1 MGAGFSRPG
10 PPEGGPHICMPIAS
24 SSGARIAY
32 QVHGDSGAAPL
43 LFINSIGSA
52 HAMWE
57 PQVRAFA
64 GSYRVVTYDARGH
77 GQSDVPPGPYT
88 LAQLAHDALAIL
100 DAEGITTAH
109 VCGLS
114 LGGITALWLAV
125 HKPERLRSLV
135 LANTA
140 ARIGSAEFWAARI
153 ALVRERGMR
162 AVADA
167 ALPNWFTEGFRTRE
181 PATAQRFRDAIEST
195 SVEGYLG
202 CCAAMLDEDLRESLG
217 AVRCPVLAIAGT
229 SDRSTPPEL
238 LQFVHERLPGSQ
250 LVTLEAAHISNV
262 EQAAAFNTALSAFL
276 SSHS

>member
-100 DAEGITTAH
+100 GR
-109 VCGLS
+109 
-114 LGGITALWLAV
+114 
-125 HKPERLRSLV
+125 P
-135 LANTA
+135 
-140 ARIGSAEFWAARI
+140 
-153 ALVRERGMR
+153 
-162 AVADA
+162 DA
-167 ALPNWFTEGFRTRE
+167 AVYDGSWVEWGVKDNGLPVATG
-181 PATAQRFRDAIEST
+181 PATSGPTGKAEKGPAPRD
-195 SVEGYLG
+195 
-202 CCAAMLDEDLRESLG
+202 
-217 AVRCPVLAIAGT
+217 PV
-229 SDRSTPPEL
+229 
-238 LQFVHERLPGSQ
+238 
-250 LVTLEAAHISNV
+250 
-262 EQAAAFNTALSAFL
+262 
-276 SSHS
+276 